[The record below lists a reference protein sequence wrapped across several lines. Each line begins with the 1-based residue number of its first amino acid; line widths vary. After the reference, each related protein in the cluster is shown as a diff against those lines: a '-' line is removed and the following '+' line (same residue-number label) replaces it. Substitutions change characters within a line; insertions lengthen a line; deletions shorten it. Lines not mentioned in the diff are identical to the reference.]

1 MASDTLQRLVFEEIN
16 ARCVSVRLDAVL
28 DEVLGDNH
36 YPPVVAEL
44 LAQALAVVALLS
56 SGIKFSGRISL
67 QLRGDGPLSL
77 LMTDCTAD
85 GGLRGI
91 ARLRDD
97 AELPDDS
104 SDLFGQLAA
113 SGTLTIT
120 LEPEYDGQRWQGIVP
135 LEGDGL
141 AGAIEAYFER
151 SEQLAT
157 HLRLVC
163 DEQQVGALML
173 QRLPDHGGTTA
184 DSDPD
189 GWNRLEHLLRTVG
202 PSELLDTAGDTLFD
216 RLFHE
221 EPRRLFPARA
231 LHFHCPC
238 SRDRVQDVLK
248 SLGSAELAD
257 MAAEQETV
265 EVRCQFCNQAYHF
278 DQLDIRAL
286 GEGPVEGSQSVH

>member
-1 MASDTLQRLVFEEIN
+1 MASDTLQRLVFEEID
-16 ARCVSVRLDAVL
+16 ARCISVRLDTVL
-28 DEVLGDNH
+28 DEILGDSH

-77 LMTDCTAD
+77 LMADCTDD

-91 ARLRDD
+91 ARLRDE
-97 AELPDDS
+97 AELPEDS
-104 SDLFGQLAA
+104 AELFRQLAA

-120 LEPEYDGQRWQGIVP
+120 LEPEHDGQRWQGIVP

-141 AGAIEAYFER
+141 SGAIEAYFER

-157 HLRLVC
+157 HLRLAC
-163 DEQQVGALML
+163 DEQQVCALML
-173 QRLPDHGGTTA
+173 QRLPDHGGSATV
-184 DSDPD
+184 SDPD
-189 GWNRLEHLLRTVG
+189 GWNRLEHLLRTLG
-202 PSELLDTAGDTLFD
+202 PSELLDTAGGELFD
-216 RLFHE
+216 RLFHA

-231 LHFHCPC
+231 LHFSCPC
-238 SRDRVQDVLK
+238 SRERVQDMLK

-265 EVRCQFCNQAYHF
+265 EVRCQFCNQAYRF
-278 DQLDIRAL
+278 DQLDLRAL
-286 GEGPVEGSQSVH
+286 GESPVEGSQSVH